1 MDRPP
6 VILLDPTTIILMSA
20 SMAAAMSIVLY
31 SVHRSFPSE
40 IAGLLHWAGAL
51 VLLVSGVVVFSLRG
65 GILGQNFPLLCAN
78 SVFLWALGLMMIGA
92 QRFYDQRPAW
102 WLFHSLWL
110 VGMASVGY
118 WLIVEPD
125 FRSRIAAFSF
135 TAFVFY
141 AYQATLVW
149 RFGVRHLS
157 SRIFGVLMVLQS
169 VVVLTRGLLALNS
182 GDEHINLLSIG
193 PFQSLYLAA
202 GHFMTLLLSV
212 GFIMVAT
219 HRLQTILERRSTL
232 DPLTQVLNRR
242 GFADIYAKE
251 HALMRRESTVMT
263 MLSIDLDY
271 FKKINDCHGHAAGD
285 RVLIDVAAVI
295 GKALRVSDHVAR
307 FGGEE
312 FIVLLPAT
320 GLERAQHIAGRIQNA
335 LRTPRQNIP
344 AYTVSIG
351 VACQASADE
360 DLHGILMRADKAL
373 YSAKEKGRN
382 RIEVAADAD
391 LPLQAARA

>member
-1 MDRPP
+1 
-6 VILLDPTTIILMSA
+6 
-20 SMAAAMSIVLY
+20 
-31 SVHRSFPSE
+31 
-40 IAGLLHWAGAL
+40 
-51 VLLVSGVVVFSLRG
+51 
-65 GILGQNFPLLCAN
+65 
-78 SVFLWALGLMMIGA
+78 
-92 QRFYDQRPAW
+92 
-102 WLFHSLWL
+102 
-110 VGMASVGY
+110 
-118 WLIVEPD
+118 
-125 FRSRIAAFSF
+125 
-135 TAFVFY
+135 
-141 AYQATLVW
+141 
-149 RFGVRHLS
+149 
-157 SRIFGVLMVLQS
+157 
-169 VVVLTRGLLALNS
+169 
-182 GDEHINLLSIG
+182 
-193 PFQSLYLAA
+193 
-202 GHFMTLLLSV
+202 MTLLLSV